1 MGNENGNVALFMN
14 SPSDLLQVL
23 QQRGLAEVRNYLVRE
38 YIANNP
44 QHLDEVREMLRKHIA
59 ETKNQ

>member
-1 MGNENGNVALFMN
+1 MQALR
-14 SPSDLLQVL
+14 
-23 QQRGLAEVRNYLVRE
+23 QRGLAEVRNYLVRE
-38 YIANNP
+38 YVANNP

>member
-1 MGNENGNVALFMN
+1 
-14 SPSDLLQVL
+14 LLQTL
-23 QQRGLAEVRNYLVRE
+23 QQRNLAEVRNYIVRE

-59 ETKNQ
+59 ETKNN

>member
-1 MGNENGNVALFMN
+1 MIAMN
-14 SPSDLLQVL
+14 SPSDLMQAL
-23 QQRGLAEVRNYLVRE
+23 RNNNLAEVRNYIVRE